1 MELCRLPRPISFP
14 LSRAR
19 GLARPAA
26 ALQLSGA
33 RGVSCCSHTSF
44 SSARVSAPFIPRPD
58 TSTPLPCTHHRADFR
73 SGLTLSRKRSRAR
86 LLPLPQEQINS
97 RDEHEVKL
105 QTARRHRLANYYD
118 CLQQGRDSRGR
129 RGAPDASDD
138 RDPAAHRLWAGLAAA
153 PSPRLPRLGCR
164 FWGRL
169 CGPAFRGSWRGRPTR
184 ARAL

>member
-1 MELCRLPRPISFP
+1 MEVCRLPRPISFP
-14 LSRAR
+14 LSRSR

-44 SSARVSAPFIPRPD
+44 SSARVSEPFIPRPD
-58 TSTPLPCTHHRADFR
+58 TSTPLPCAHHRADFR

-86 LLPLPQEQINS
+86 LLPLPQEQIDS

-164 FWGRL
+164 FCTL
-169 CGPAFRGSWRGRPTR
+169 SLQVSFLS
-184 ARAL
+184 L